1 MNYLDSMKKQLISLT
16 EADAPGQYKDTNPY
30 NDFTSIDEYRR
41 DNEDTEPERD
51 APGQEGEH
59 KHHNPLTAIETLFS
73 WLCNEKGRIY
83 LDPEVLSVRAELG
96 TTVSAHILLRYL
108 SSKGLVFRTIPCKH
122 IIPGRIGYGIAIV
135 NSKNFQN
142 IEIEDTLSGQTFH
155 KDTKFLAFKYYLHL
169 DINNQFEHVLEFY
182 DPETNVTI
190 TTPANPANPNNSNNL
205 APTEENLIV
214 GNLIWYLT

>member
-16 EADAPGQYKDTNPY
+16 EADAPGQYRDTNPY
-30 NDFTSIDEYRR
+30 NDFTSVDEYRR
-41 DNEDTEPERD
+41 NNEDTEPEGQT
-51 APGQEGEH
+51 PGQEGEH
-59 KHHNPLTAIETLFS
+59 RHHNPLTAVEKVFE
-73 WLCNEKGRIY
+73 WLCNEKGRID
-83 LDPEVLSVRAELG
+83 LDPAVLSVRAELG
-96 TTVSAHILLRYL
+96 TTITPHILMRYL
-108 SSKGLVFRTIPCKH
+108 VSKGLVFRTIPCKH

-190 TTPANPANPNNSNNL
+190 TTPANPNNL
-205 APTEENLIV
+205 SPTEENLIV